1 MAFQRTSGN
10 YIKLIKTGVGPI
22 DLPDPDYGS
31 GITTIATNVS
41 EARNSSGTF
50 VGSVVGSD
58 KIKFELSWS
67 ILTGDECATLFS
79 RFDRRVGGKF
89 VNTFRIL
96 DPRDNSWHDFKM
108 YCSDRSARPLNAQYP
123 DGATYYADV
132 KISLVQ
138 V

>member
-1 MAFQRTSGN
+1 MAITRTAGN
-10 YIKLIKTGVGPI
+10 YIKIKMGTEFI
-22 DLPDPDYGS
+22 DMPDPDYGS
-31 GITTIATNVS
+31 CVTTIATNVK
-41 EARNSSGTF
+41 EGRNSQGNF

-58 KIKFELSWS
+58 KVKIEPTWS
-67 ILTGDECATLFS
+67 VLTGDEMATLLS

-108 YCSDRSARPLNAQYP
+108 YCSDRSGRPMSVTNA
-123 DGATYYADV
+123 GATYWLDV